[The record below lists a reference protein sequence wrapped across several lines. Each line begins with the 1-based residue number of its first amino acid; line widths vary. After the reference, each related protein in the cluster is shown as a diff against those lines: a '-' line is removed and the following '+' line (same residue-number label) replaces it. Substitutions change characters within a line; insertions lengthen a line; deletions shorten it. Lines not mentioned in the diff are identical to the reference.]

1 MDKFVIRTKR
11 TNTAAKDVKPATSS
25 SAHKTPEFGGP
36 FKIDHYQN
44 PTAGHQV
51 NNGGGVQ
58 RYMAARQ
65 YKLSQQK
72 PSSVSSIF
80 DGVHVYVNGYVGSMD
95 DLEFRKLIQSHGG
108 TIALTLAL
116 RTVTHMVC
124 TSLCASKT
132 QKLLSARRATVK
144 VVHPDWII
152 QSVKSGKRLP
162 ESSFG
167 VIKTKMVCQ
176 DVQSIFAVGQ
186 TYST

>member
-11 TNTAAKDVKPATSS
+11 TNTASRDVKPATSS
-25 SAHKTPEFGGP
+25 SDHKTQEFGGQ

-44 PTAGHQV
+44 PAAGHQAI
-51 NNGGGVQ
+51 NGRGVQ
-58 RYMAARQ
+58 KYMAARQ

-80 DGVHVYVNGYVGSMD
+80 AGVHIYVNGYIGGMD
-95 DLEFRKLIQSHGG
+95 DLEFRILIQSHGG

-152 QSVKSGKRLP
+152 QSVKNGKTLP
-162 ESSFG
+162 ESAFG
-167 VIKTKMVCQ
+167 VIKSKMP
-176 DVQSIFAVGQ
+176 
-186 TYST
+186 